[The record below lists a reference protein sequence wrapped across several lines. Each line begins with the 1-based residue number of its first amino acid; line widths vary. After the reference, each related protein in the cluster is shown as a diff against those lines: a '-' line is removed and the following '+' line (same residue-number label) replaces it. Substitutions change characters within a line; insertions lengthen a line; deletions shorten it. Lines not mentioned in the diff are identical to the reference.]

1 MSSDQTPGSKTP
13 SSEAHI
19 CPQSRHTRIPIAPL
33 PGKISQNI
41 EAIVALHT
49 SAERN
54 VPRHQR
60 MVEAAT
66 TFLGRPA
73 FLYISLIMVA
83 GWLLLNVLLHQWGL
97 PQFDSAPFDLLQL
110 VLGIIALP
118 MTIAILIKQERQEK
132 LAEQRAQLSL
142 QLNLLTEQKIAKLIA
157 LVEEL
162 RADIPD
168 VKDRYDPEVE
178 EMQQA
183 ADPQV
188 VMNVL
193 ENTLAVDL
201 AQLQKK
207 ETSPLKKN

>member
-1 MSSDQTPGSKTP
+1 
-13 SSEAHI
+13 
-19 CPQSRHTRIPIAPL
+19 
-33 PGKISQNI
+33 
-41 EAIVALHT
+41 
-49 SAERN
+49 
-54 VPRHQR
+54 
-60 MVEAAT
+60 
-66 TFLGRPA
+66 
-73 FLYISLIMVA
+73 MVA
-83 GWLLLNVLLHQWGL
+83 GWLLLNVFLPQWGL

-193 ENTLAVDL
+193 ENTLAEEL
-201 AQLQKK
+201 AQLQKQ
-207 ETSPLKKN
+207 ETSPLKEN